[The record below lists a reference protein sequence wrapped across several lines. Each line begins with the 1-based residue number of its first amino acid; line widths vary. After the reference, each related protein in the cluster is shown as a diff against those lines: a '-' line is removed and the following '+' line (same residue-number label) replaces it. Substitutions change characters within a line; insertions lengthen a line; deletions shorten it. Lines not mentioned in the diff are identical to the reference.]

1 MNRFKKEKKMT
12 FEIRATSNGPII
24 ILDNEIVVLSDHEMM
39 IDLREKHPS
48 IFDEI
53 QEHLGKE
60 LLSEVESH
68 IDASN
73 ANINPPPTKIY
84 SYVGALQSLWMIKNH
99 NWPSYLAA
107 LEKAEE
113 EE

>member
-1 MNRFKKEKKMT
+1 MSFI
-12 FEIRATSNGPII
+12 IRSTSNGPVI

-39 IDLREKHPS
+39 IDLREKYPS
-48 IFDEI
+48 IFDEM
-53 QEHLGKE
+53 QDHLVKE
-60 LLSEVESH
+60 LLVEVQSH

-84 SYVGALQSLWMIKNH
+84 SYIGSLQSLWMIKNH

-107 LEKAEE
+107 LEQAEE